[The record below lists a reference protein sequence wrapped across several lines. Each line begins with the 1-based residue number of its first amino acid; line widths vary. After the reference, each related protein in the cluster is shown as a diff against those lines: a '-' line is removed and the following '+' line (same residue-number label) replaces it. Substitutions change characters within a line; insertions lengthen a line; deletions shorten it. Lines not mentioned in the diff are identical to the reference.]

1 MGDCRNSFL
10 SFIIS
15 KVTHFYYIINI
26 TIKEL
31 TMLVESEEK
40 YQERIARQNEE
51 TMKFQAKMWSV
62 LGVFFMGI
70 IIVDGIFF

>member
-1 MGDCRNSFL
+1 
-10 SFIIS
+10 
-15 KVTHFYYIINI
+15 
-26 TIKEL
+26 
-31 TMLVESEEK
+31 MLVESEEK

>member
-1 MGDCRNSFL
+1 MFQTEAQ
-10 SFIIS
+10 I
-15 KVTHFYYIINI
+15 
-26 TIKEL
+26 E
-31 TMLVESEEK
+31 
-40 YQERIARQNEE
+40 ERIARQNEN